1 MSSVIDPLNLIL
13 LAIAV
18 IVAWRL
24 WGMLGSRTGLEKP
37 PLVLRPA
44 PETRTPGENPTPVDG
59 EILEPENRPPV
70 WQGHATAGSEQAE
83 GLEAIAARSPGFT
96 ASSFIWGANA
106 AYEMTLEAYAK
117 ADKSTLK
124 PLLSRELMDSFSAA
138 IDARKANSQSM
149 TFQFVGVKKADI
161 VRASL
166 SSNKAQVEVAFT
178 AEMISATLDKSGA
191 VVDGD
196 AKSIRTL
203 TDLWTFERDVT
214 ARDPNWKIVATDDN
228 A

>member
-1 MSSVIDPLNLIL
+1 MDPLNLIL
-13 LAIAV
+13 LVIAA

-24 WGMLGSRTGLEKP
+24 WTMLGSRTGLEKP

-44 PETRTPGENPTPVDG
+44 PDSKAPVKMSTPVDG
-59 EILEPENRPPV
+59 DILEPENHPPV

-96 ASSFIWGANA
+96 AASFIRGANA
-106 AYEMTLEAYAK
+106 AYEMVLEAYAK
-117 ADKSTLK
+117 ADKPTLK
-124 PLLSRELMDSFSAA
+124 PLLSKELMDSFFAA
-138 IDARKANSQSM
+138 IDARKADNQSM

-161 VRASL
+161 ARANL

-178 AEMISATLDKSGA
+178 AELISATLDKSGA

-214 ARDPNWKIVATDDN
+214 ASDPNWKIVATDDN